1 CRLTMSKLA
10 LTAAKIES
18 WVTAENLLVEVVEME
33 KQYSVLGR
41 RIPKVDGVEIVTGKA
56 KFTVDLMLPHMLHG
70 KIKRSPYPH
79 AKIKSIDTSKAKAL
93 FGVRAVVTGMDF
105 PARRLPGC
113 LYDEYPVA
121 RDRVRYVGEPVAAVA
136 AETIEIAE
144 EAVELIEV
152 EYEELPAVFDPQ
164 EAIKPDP
171 PAVLHEEWDS
181 YERIL
186 DIGEMDVKRPNVF
199 NLYKIR
205 CGDVEKGFR
214 ESDLVVEGRYSTAY
228 IQHAPLEPHASVA
241 QVEANG
247 RITVWTSAQS
257 PYVIRAQICGYFDLP
272 SHKVRVI
279 IPHVGGAFGGKSD
292 LRAEHFCI
300 VLSQKT
306 GRAVK
311 IVFTRAEEFTASVVR
326 SPFIINIKEGV
337 TKDGKILARQ
347 VNAIYHGGPYSE
359 IAFFKP
365 SFGSNVI
372 VGSYKIPNLKSDV
385 YGVYTNNPVAGA
397 YRAYGCPEIAWGIES
412 HMDVVAEKIGMD
424 PVEFRLRNVLEEG
437 DKNAAGETMHSIG
450 TRECLLKAAE
460 AINWSEKPKSDESGP
475 WRRGKGIALG
485 SKYSFAPTAATAIVK
500 VHHDGIELRTSAV
513 DLGQGAN
520 TALAQI
526 VAEEFGIPVND
537 VILTLTDTGVTPV
550 DHLAGSSRQTYNSGN
565 AVRLA
570 CLDAKRRLFEQAAE
584 KLGVEP
590 DKLNTK
596 NYQIFVTSPLGRG
609 RGWVKDSPDKSIN
622 ISALFDDLFLV
633 GPYQREG
640 AEILGKATFN
650 QDVSDYDPDTGQGE
664 RKVSFYSHGAQA
676 AEVEVN
682 VETGKVRVVKFVG
695 AMDVGKAINPMGVEG
710 QMEGGA
716 QMGISNTLYEHLVID
731 NGQVVNPN
739 FMDYKIP
746 NILELPHVKE
756 IQSLIVEA
764 AHRDGPYGAKGGG
777 EIVLVPA
784 APAIANAVYNAVGV
798 RIKDMPITAEKILN
812 ALKGK

>member
-1 CRLTMSKLA
+1 
-10 LTAAKIES
+10 
-18 WVTAENLLVEVVEME
+18 ME
-33 KQYSVLGR
+33 KQYSVIGKR
-41 RIPKVDGVEIVTGKA
+41 TPQVDGVEKVTGRA
-56 KFTVDLMLPHMLHG
+56 KFTVDITLPHMLHG

-79 AKIKSIDTSKAKAL
+79 AKIKSIDTSKAEAL
-93 FGVRAVVTGMDF
+93 FGVRAVVTGKDF
-105 PARRLPGC
+105 PNRKLSGSIF
-113 LYDEYPVA
+113 DESPVPK
-121 RDRVRYVGEPVAAVA
+121 DKVRYVGEPVAAVA
-136 AETIEIAE
+136 ADTLEIAE

-152 EYEELPAVFDPQ
+152 EYEELPAVFDPE

-171 PAVLHEEWDS
+171 PVVVHEGWDS
-181 YERIL
+181 YEKRMP
-186 DIGEMDVKRPNVF
+186 IGKMDVKRPNVF

-205 CGDVEKGFR
+205 CGDVEKGFQ

-257 PYVIRAQICGYFDLP
+257 PYVIRAQICKYFDLP

-306 GRAVK
+306 KRPVK
-311 IVFTRAEEFTASVVR
+311 IVFTRAEEFTAASVR

-337 TKDGKILARQ
+337 TKDGKILARE

-397 YRAYGCPEIAWGIES
+397 YRAYGCPEIAWGVES
-412 HMDVVAEKIGMD
+412 HIDVVAEKLGMD
-424 PVEFRLRNVLEEG
+424 PVEFRLKNVLEEG
-437 DKNAAGETMHSIG
+437 DKNAAGETMHSVG
-450 TRECLLKAAE
+450 GKECLLKAAE
-460 AINWSEKPKSDESGP
+460 AIHWNEKPKSDKNSP
-475 WRRGKGIALG
+475 WRHGKGIALG

-513 DLGQGAN
+513 DLGQGSN
-520 TALAQI
+520 TVLAQI
-526 VAEEFGIPVND
+526 VAEEFGIPANE

-550 DHLAGSSRQTYNSGN
+550 DHLAGSSRQTYNCGN

-570 CLDAKRRLFEQAAE
+570 CLDARRQLFEQAAE
-584 KLGVEP
+584 KLGVAP
-590 DKLNTK
+590 DRLETR
-596 NYQIFVTSPLGRG
+596 NYKIFVKEYNPLTPFIKG
-609 RGWVKDSPDKSIN
+609 DLPDKSIN
-622 ISALFDDLFLV
+622 ISDLFDDLYLV
-633 GPYQREG
+633 GPYQSQG

-650 QDVSDYDPDTGQGE
+650 QPVSDYDPDTGQGE
-664 RKVSFYSHGAQA
+664 RKVSFYNHGAQA

-716 QMGISNTLYEHLVID
+716 HMGISNTLYEHLVID

-739 FMDYKIP
+739 FMDYKIA
-746 NILELPHVKE
+746 NILEMPHVKD
-756 IQSLIVEA
+756 IQSIIVEA
-764 AHRDGPYGAKGGG
+764 PHRDGPYGAKGGG
-777 EIVLVPA
+777 EIVLVPT
-784 APAIANAVYNAVGV
+784 APAIANAIYNAVGV
-798 RIKDMPITAEKILN
+798 RITDLPITSEKILK
-812 ALKGK
+812 ALKEKEK